1 MIYIVSG
8 FMRSGTSMMMR
19 ALEAGGLEAV
29 YNPSRDQMNDKFG
42 DDDYKINDEGF
53 YELSR
58 EEYLHPQFPDNHN
71 GKLVKCLWGGMTML
85 RASRNKKRI
94 VFMRRPIEEIADS
107 YEAAF
112 GHRHPAAIPELE
124 DKLDRIQG
132 ILGKRRDVELHVLQY
147 HDVIKDPLKAFESLG
162 WPVDAHKAA
171 AVVNPELYRHR
182 HEGIRQAG

>member
-29 YNPSRDQMNDKFG
+29 YNPDRDKMNDQFG
-42 DDDYKINDEGF
+42 DEHYKINDEGF

-58 EEYLHPQFPDNHN
+58 NEYLNPQFPDNYD
-71 GKLVKCLWGGMTML
+71 GKLVKCLWGGMLHL
-85 RASRNKKRI
+85 RGSGTIKNI

-112 GHRHPAAIPELE
+112 GHRHPAAIPELSE
-124 DKLDRIQG
+124 KLDRIQG
-132 ILGKRRDVELHVLQY
+132 ILEQRMDVRLKVLNY
-147 HDVIKDPLKAFESLG
+147 HEVIRDPLTAFESLG
-162 WPVDAHKAA
+162 WPIDAFKAA
-171 AVVNPELYRHR
+171 SVVKPQLYRHR
-182 HEGIRQAG
+182 A